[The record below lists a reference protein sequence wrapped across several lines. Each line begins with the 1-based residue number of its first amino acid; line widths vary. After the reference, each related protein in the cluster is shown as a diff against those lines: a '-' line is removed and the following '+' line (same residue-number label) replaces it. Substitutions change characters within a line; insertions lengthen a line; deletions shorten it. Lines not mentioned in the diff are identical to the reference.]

1 MDLFSKTTKKLAP
14 LPERM
19 RPTKLENFL
28 GQKHLVSENS
38 LIVRAV
44 KAGALG
50 STIFYGPPGTGKTT
64 LARMVATYSD
74 ANFEKLNA
82 VSSGVSDVKKVIQKA
97 KDSLS
102 LYGKRTYLLLDE
114 CHRWSK
120 AQSDS
125 ILQAVEEGT
134 IILIGST
141 TENPYISLTSAIISR
156 VKVFKFKPLTSSD
169 IEKSVIRAL
178 NDEENGL
185 KNLNIKISNEAI
197 KFLAERSGGDV
208 RTALNAL
215 ELASATSK
223 TNSKGEIEITTE
235 NLEECIQSK
244 SLSVSSDLYYDMLS
258 AYCKSLRGSDPDAAL
273 YYANRLIE
281 GGIDARVIAR
291 RLIVHAS
298 EDVGMADSN
307 ALLLANSALQ
317 AVEKLG
323 MPEGNIP
330 LTHAIIYVCLAPKSN
345 SVTIAMNQ
353 ANNDAKKAKDDN
365 VPEYLKNKGIQ
376 AKKYKYPH
384 DYGGYVKQQYMPDTL
399 KSRVYYKPTNN
410 GKEKNIKTLKGE
422 N

>member
-19 RPTKLENFL
+19 RPTKLEDFL

-156 VKVFKFKPLTSSD
+156 VKVFKFKSLTSSD

-185 KNLNIKISNEAI
+185 KNLNIKISKEAI

-208 RTALNAL
+208 RTALNL
-215 ELASATSK
+215 LVQQVK
-223 TNSKGEIEITTE
+223 
-235 NLEECIQSK
+235 Q
-244 SLSVSSDLYYDMLS
+244 
-258 AYCKSLRGSDPDAAL
+258 
-273 YYANRLIE
+273 
-281 GGIDARVIAR
+281 
-291 RLIVHAS
+291 IV
-298 EDVGMADSN
+298 
-307 ALLLANSALQ
+307 
-317 AVEKLG
+317 
-323 MPEGNIP
+323 
-330 LTHAIIYVCLAPKSN
+330 
-345 SVTIAMNQ
+345 
-353 ANNDAKKAKDDN
+353 KAK
-365 VPEYLKNKGIQ
+365 LKL
-376 AKKYKYPH
+376 
-384 DYGGYVKQQYMPDTL
+384 QQ
-399 KSRVYYKPTNN
+399 
-410 GKEKNIKTLKGE
+410 KT
-422 N
+422 